1 MSKFSKLDFFR
12 DILTII
18 FNNFMTNNYKF
29 ARFTTLLLV
38 FFAFL
43 TQTAKAQLEPFA
55 QASGTI
61 AGSNGWLTHS
71 GTAGQILP
79 LTTASDAGNSLS
91 YTGLVAPSGNRT
103 AIVGGNS
110 EDINQPVTSG
120 ITNIA
125 YYSTLIKLQNTT
137 GLAANTN
144 VAGDYF
150 MAFSGTVGGPT
161 PGVTTFGARL
171 FIRQGVT
178 ANTFNLGILNNSG
191 STVTPSFSSVD
202 YPINTTLL
210 VVVKYDRATA
220 TGGTAS
226 LWVNPTAS
234 TFGNAIEPTPLAT
247 NATGTGTAISII
259 AGIVIRQAGA
269 AVPIP
274 PAGNTGNTE
283 IDELR
288 TGATWA
294 SVTPSAIA
302 ITQGTTAIPTAN
314 TPAFNMGSIVA
325 GTNLDVTFTVT
336 NAGTAPLTLTTP
348 ITIAG
353 TGFSVLTQP
362 ISPVAN
368 GAGNT
373 TTFVVRFNSATAV
386 TNAVGTVTITNNANT
401 TYTVNLLAT
410 ATPPPT
416 PSIAITQ
423 GATTIPTANTPAFDM
438 GSVATSTNLTT
449 TFTITN
455 AGTAPLT
462 ITTPLTVTGAGFTV
476 TTSPATTVPFAA
488 PNNTTTFVVTFN
500 SATAVANAV
509 GTVTITNNANT
520 TYTVNLTASSTAAP
534 TPSITITQGVTA
546 IPTVNSPAF
555 SMGSVAI
562 STDLD
567 VTFTVTNAGT
577 APLTLTTPITISGTG
592 FSVLT
597 QPISPVVNGAGNTT
611 TFVVRFNSVTAVAN
625 AVGTVTIT
633 NNANTTYTVNLTA
646 SATAPSIAITQGA
659 TAIPTANTPAFSMG
673 SVVAGSN
680 LDVTF
685 TVTNAGT
692 APLTLTT
699 PVTIAGAGFSI
710 LTQPTSPV
718 NNGASNTT
726 TFVVRFNSATT
737 VANAV
742 GTVTI
747 TNNANTTY
755 TVNLLATATVAPA
768 PSLTVSP
775 ISLAFGTVI
784 VGTNVTPRSYVLT
797 GTNLTNNVII
807 TAPSEFQISATAGGT
822 YGTTLPYTVAQMAT
836 PQTIFVIALPTTAG
850 AKTGNITHAST
861 GVTTLPTVALTA
873 TSIIP
878 TLIVAPASLA
888 LGDVTVNTN
897 SVAKSYVLSAVTIT
911 NNVTITAPAEF
922 ALSTVATGIY
932 SSTLTFTVAEMAMPK
947 VIFVRASPTTLG
959 AKAGNITHTSID
971 VTTPP
976 IVALTATSVLD
987 NITAGPNLDFGT
999 VSTGA
1004 FSDVKSLSVQSAT
1017 LTADLVVTA
1026 PTNFQVSKDGGATFA
1041 PTVTFTAAEVIPVS
1055 GKTVFVRF
1063 APTSGVSGLKSAVI
1077 TVTSVGSLTK
1087 NVNVTGTETSPTTA
1101 LDNSFAKEVV
1111 IYPNPAQNSFQIKLP
1126 TTSKNYA
1133 VEIVDISGK
1142 VVLTKKSDEIIS
1154 VENLQKGFYFVKFSN
1169 AERTFTKKISIN

>member
-1 MSKFSKLDFFR
+1 MLFR
-12 DILTII
+12 
-18 FNNFMTNNYKF
+18 
-29 ARFTTLLLV
+29 
-38 FFAFL
+38 
-43 TQTAKAQLEPFA
+43 
-55 QASGTI
+55 
-61 AGSNGWLTHS
+61 
-71 GTAGQILP
+71 
-79 LTTASDAGNSLS
+79 
-91 YTGLVAPSGNRT
+91 
-103 AIVGGNS
+103 
-110 EDINQPVTSG
+110 
-120 ITNIA
+120 
-125 YYSTLIKLQNTT
+125 
-137 GLAANTN
+137 
-144 VAGDYF
+144 
-150 MAFSGTVGGPT
+150 
-161 PGVTTFGARL
+161 
-171 FIRQGVT
+171 
-178 ANTFNLGILNNSG
+178 
-191 STVTPSFSSVD
+191 
-202 YPINTTLL
+202 
-210 VVVKYDRATA
+210 
-220 TGGTAS
+220 
-226 LWVNPTAS
+226 
-234 TFGNAIEPTPLAT
+234 
-247 NATGTGTAISII
+247 
-259 AGIVIRQAGA
+259 
-269 AVPIP
+269 
-274 PAGNTGNTE
+274 
-283 IDELR
+283 
-288 TGATWA
+288 
-294 SVTPSAIA
+294 
-302 ITQGTTAIPTAN
+302 
-314 TPAFNMGSIVA
+314 
-325 GTNLDVTFTVT
+325 
-336 NAGTAPLTLTTP
+336 
-348 ITIAG
+348 
-353 TGFSVLTQP
+353 
-362 ISPVAN
+362 
-368 GAGNT
+368 
-373 TTFVVRFNSATAV
+373 
-386 TNAVGTVTITNNANT
+386 
-401 TYTVNLLAT
+401 
-410 ATPPPT
+410 
-416 PSIAITQ
+416 
-423 GATTIPTANTPAFDM
+423 
-438 GSVATSTNLTT
+438 
-449 TFTITN
+449 
-455 AGTAPLT
+455 
-462 ITTPLTVTGAGFTV
+462 
-476 TTSPATTVPFAA
+476 
-488 PNNTTTFVVTFN
+488 
-500 SATAVANAV
+500 
-509 GTVTITNNANT
+509 
-520 TYTVNLTASSTAAP
+520 
-534 TPSITITQGVTA
+534 
-546 IPTVNSPAF
+546 
-555 SMGSVAI
+555 
-562 STDLD
+562 
-567 VTFTVTNAGT
+567 
-577 APLTLTTPITISGTG
+577 
-592 FSVLT
+592 SVLT

-987 NITAGPNLDFGT
+987 NITAGPDLDFGT
-999 VSTGA
+999 VSTNA
-1004 FSDVKSLSVQSAT
+1004 LSTVKSFSVRGAT

-1026 PTNFQVSKDGGATFA
+1026 PINFQVSKDGAATFA
-1041 PTVTFTAAEVIPVS
+1041 PTITFTAAEVATIS
-1055 GKTVFVRF
+1055 TGKTVFVRF
-1063 APTSGVSGLKSAVI
+1063 APISGVTGLKNAVI

-1126 TTSKNYA
+1126 TTSKIYA